1 MDNESNPLIDIINAL
16 SNANQS
22 NNDNNLNA
30 QYVEQTNKNTNQ
42 DINIL
47 DIINNLG
54 LANKADQNIKPKEEN
69 SFDLNS
75 KKKKKKII
83 SAFSKEDPRKN
94 LLAQL
99 KPFLR
104 ESRKSKIDQYIT
116 YFSVITALG
125 IFDSKEWDIWIMIIS
140 Q

>member
-75 KKKKKKII
+75 ILKIQKII

>member
-1 MDNESNPLIDIINAL
+1 MDNESNPLIDIINAI
-16 SNANQS
+16 SNASQ
-22 NNDNNLNA
+22 NNSDNNLNA
-30 QYVEQTNKNTNQ
+30 QHVEQTNKNTNQ

-47 DIINNLG
+47 DIINSFG
-54 LANKADQNIKPKEEN
+54 LTNKAEENIKPKEEN

-75 KKKKKKII
+75 ILKIQKII

-125 IFDSKEWDIWIMIIS
+125 IFDSKE
-140 Q
+140 

>member
-75 KKKKKKII
+75 ILKIQKII

-125 IFDSKEWDIWIMIIS
+125 IFDSKE
-140 Q
+140 

>member
-75 KKKKKKII
+75 ILKIQKI
-83 SAFSKEDPRKN
+83 VSAFSKEDPRKN